1 MNWTNYFAVF
11 AILSFTSAL
20 ALVVA
25 FIFAD
30 CKYSAKIFMYCFIGC
45 LIASLIWCAVGLGA
59 RLVTLFGGM

>member
-11 AILSFTSAL
+11 AILSFTSSL

-30 CKYSAKIFMYCFIGC
+30 YKYSAKIFMYSFIGC
-45 LIASLIWCAVGLGA
+45 LLSSLMWFAIGLVAG
-59 RLVTLFGGM
+59 LVTLF

>member
-30 CKYSAKIFMYCFIGC
+30 YKYSTKIFIYCFVGC
-45 LIASLIWCAVGLGA
+45 LIAGLIWCAIGLGA
-59 RLVTLFGGM
+59 GLVALFGGM